1 MRRTAK
7 IVNFGIMYGAGP
19 FRMSQELG
27 IPIGEGMA
35 LIEAY
40 FNKYAGIKDYIERT
54 LEQARKQK
62 WVTTMLG
69 RRRPVWEINNQ
80 NQIRRQAAERMAINM
95 PIQGTAAEMI
105 KLAMISIHKKM
116 KKESLKAMMILQVHD
131 ELIFEVPKE
140 EIDHLKSMVIR
151 EMESALPLS
160 VPIIVDWGVG
170 DSWYEAH

>member
-1 MRRTAK
+1 
-7 IVNFGIMYGAGP
+7 
-19 FRMSQELG
+19 
-27 IPIGEGMA
+27 MA
-35 LIEAY
+35 IIEAY
-40 FNKYAGIKDYIERT
+40 FNQYAGIKDYIDRT

-69 RRRPVWEINNQ
+69 RRRPVWEINSQ

-116 KKESLKAMMILQVHD
+116 RKESLKAMMILQVHD

-140 EIDHLKSMVIR
+140 EIEQVKSMVIR

-160 VPIIVDWGVG
+160 VPIVVDWGVG